1 MMKGQKGITLVA
13 LIITI
18 IVMLILVAV
27 TISIALNGGLFDKA
41 RTASKETRIAQ
52 AREAVALAKAD
63 VISDYYDPTNG
74 LVGGQVKDGHATSYL
89 GAKPGAN
96 KIADLI
102 NAYLDEDKIEVE
114 VTGENPYT
122 VTIVND
128 TINTDI
134 SDSDFT
140 EELVFDMWTAST

>member
-41 RTASKETRIAQ
+41 RTASKGTRIAQ

-63 VISDYYDPTNG
+63 IISDYYDPTNKLPLSG
-74 LVGGQVKDGHATSYL
+74 DHVTTYL
-89 GAKPGAN
+89 GAKPTYDKVA
-96 KIADLI
+96 KAI
-102 NAYLDEDKIEVE
+102 NSYLDADKIQVE
-114 VTGENPYT
+114 VTGTNPYT

-134 SDSDFT
+134 TDAEFT
-140 EELVFDMWTAST
+140 ETMTFDMWASE